1 MLNLPVIAKSMEYH
15 EDILAL
21 IGNTPLVKLKRL
33 TQGIVAPVF
42 VKLET
47 RNPGGSIKDRIGIAM
62 IEAAKR
68 EGKLK
73 PGGLIIEATS
83 GNTGIGIALAAAVQG
98 YRCLFVTTDKASQER
113 VRYLK
118 ALGADVIITSSL
130 AKPTSPDYY
139 VNIAIELSKTIPN
152 SVLFNQYDNP
162 ANVEAHY
169 RTTGP
174 EIWHQT
180 KGKITHFIAGM
191 GTGGTITGIARYLKE
206 QNPSIRV
213 IAADPVGSILKTYKE
228 TGTIPEG
235 TPYLVEGVGQDRI
248 PANLDLA
255 LVDDIELVSDAESFS
270 MARRL
275 AREEGI
281 FCGGSSGM
289 NVTVAL
295 RVAQDL
301 PADACV
307 VTIICD
313 TGERY
318 LSKHHSEEWLRTQN
332 IQLDSQLTAG
342 LILEQKRNR
351 ALLPSLVTTSS
362 TSTTGQALE
371 LLKRYDLDFVPVVD
385 GHTVIGTAEK
395 ATLLQEVL
403 CNSQILNE
411 RIIDHMSPSLQ
422 TIDSHATFE
431 DLCQNLRSFPA
442 LIVTLYNF
450 PIGIITREDV
460 LEYINRT

>member
-1 MLNLPVIAKSMEYH
+1 MEYH
-15 EDILAL
+15 SSILEL
-21 IGNTPLVKLKRL
+21 IGQTPLVKLNR
-33 TQGIVAPVF
+33 IPADAAAPIF

-47 RNPGGSIKDRIGIAM
+47 RNPGSSIKDRIGIAM
-62 IEAAKR
+62 IEAAER
-68 EGKLK
+68 SGKLK

-83 GNTGIGIALAAAVQG
+83 GNTGIGIALAAAVKG

-162 ANVEAHY
+162 ANTDAHY

-174 EIWHQT
+174 EIWRQT
-180 KGKITHFIAGM
+180 GGQITHFVAGI
-191 GTGGTITGIARYLKE
+191 GTGGTITGTARYLKE
-206 QNPSIRV
+206 QNPAIRV
-213 IAADPVGSILKTYKE
+213 IAADPVGSIIKTYKE
-228 TGTIPEG
+228 TGNLTEG

-248 PANLDLA
+248 PANLDLS
-255 LVDDIELVSDAESFS
+255 VIDDIELVSDRESFA

-289 NVTVAL
+289 NVVVAL
-295 RVAQDL
+295 RLAQRL
-301 PADACV
+301 SADSCI

-318 LSKHHSEEWLRTQN
+318 LSKHHSEEWLRSQQL
-332 IQLDSQLTAG
+332 QLDDEVNAA
-342 LILEQKRNR
+342 LILERKRNR
-351 ALLPSLVTTSS
+351 SLLPALVSIKADATVAD
-362 TSTTGQALE
+362 ALG
-371 LLKRYDLDFVPVVD
+371 LLEQFDLDRAPVLD
-385 GHTVIGTAEK
+385 SHTVIGTADKSLLLHDVLRNTSVLHRPITAHMAEPLQAIDAHAPLEK
-395 ATLLQEVL
+395 VRELL
-403 CNSQILNE
+403 C
-411 RIIDHMSPSLQ
+411 D
-422 TIDSHATFE
+422 T
-431 DLCQNLRSFPA
+431 PA
-442 LIVTLYNF
+442 LLVTLYGY
-450 PIGIITREDV
+450 PTGIITREDV